1 MESLSSSAESSRVCL
16 WPVALAVASS
26 STSSRSFSYLERSS
40 GGALANGDVPKTVGG
55 TAASRLSW
63 EVLECSLQW
72 RALGASRSP
81 WSSSSAAV
89 PPDCGRANPCAWTA
103 PLADELLARPD
114 LPDRLKGA
122 APKGSTRSP
131 LLMTRLSRLFTLEML
146 LWEPRRI
153 LSNSCPNRW
162 SSTIRSSAN
171 GFQCCDGLSEEAGD
185 GTRPWDTSKGAR
197 N

>member
-89 PPDCGRANPCAWTA
+89 P
-103 PLADELLARPD
+103 
-114 LPDRLKGA
+114 DRLKGA